1 MLKSFAVFNVFQVE
15 GIDAL
20 QATPEPP
27 PRGVVKAFI
36 EATGVTPDY
45 VARLCRHGRVNARQ
59 LGVLWYVDVV
69 SLLEFLSKRAF
80 PTT

>member
-1 MLKSFAVFNVFQVE
+1 MSDDIYF
-15 GIDAL
+15 D
-20 QATPEPP
+20 
-27 PRGVVKAFI
+27 GVKYISVK
-36 EATGVTPDY
+36 EAASLAGVTPDY
-45 VARLCRHGRVNARQ
+45 VARLCRHGRVNARR